1 MNGGVIGT
9 SNFSTLHIA
18 CACEGAGGE
27 EGRGGLVWCVEYRH
41 SGACVHLH
49 PCVYEYVRKCVRV
62 GSCSVYLLV
71 CSLFTAC
78 AHVCFAFASSYH
90 FWIPAQVC
98 TTSHKGCNAQPRSP
112 PPPVK
117 CGVRAVG
124 SGRIVEITGITITIT
139 IIEVTLA
146 SISVYIQWE
155 GEKKAGRKEG

>member
-1 MNGGVIGT
+1 MRA
-9 SNFSTLHIA
+9 STP
-18 CACEGAGGE
+18 
-27 EGRGGLVWCVEYRH
+27 V
-41 SGACVHLH
+41 
-49 PCVYEYVRKCVRV
+49 CVRV
-62 GSCSVYLLV
+62 RAQVRACRILFSVSAGV
-71 CSLFTAC
+71 FTVHC
-78 AHVCFAFASSYH
+78 MCTRVLAFASSYH

-155 GEKKAGRKEG
+155 GEKKEGRKEGRIVGRQLLPERPLQSMTNGMNCRQYHDSNERIREPLNGVI